1 MKIFLYLI
9 IAVAL
14 AARGAL
20 FLVQWKLHKHRRND
34 DRYMAVSFIFLSF
47 SFGLYAFE
55 GTWPPS
61 GTSQILI
68 DSILA
73 VFVVYTVV
81 RSLIAEIKLGRKE
94 G

>member
-14 AARGAL
+14 AARGVL
-20 FLVQWKLHKHRRND
+20 FFLQWKLHKHRRND
-34 DRYMAVSFIFLSF
+34 DRYMAVSFIFLAF

-55 GTWPPS
+55 GNWPPS
-61 GTSQILI
+61 GTSQIVI

-73 VFVVYTVV
+73 VFIVYTVV
-81 RSLIAEIKLGRKE
+81 RSLISEVRLRRKE